1 MKYFWK
7 WHKGNNKITE
17 LRTILQRENVEQ
29 EYTSVFSG
37 IFSFCILFCRS
48 LFSLF
53 RPLCC
58 LSAFNLLLQS
68 TSLVS
73 SNSSSYTHPRRVS
86 HIEQELRTLPE
97 HLSSPF
103 VFKEDRGVLLL
114 HMWNTLWV
122 YDKKVEDTKGVIR
135 WRKLK
140 KNINYTI
147 HTQIY
152 PGIFCP
158 KQNTLHHIPT
168 HDGCHI

>member
-1 MKYFWK
+1 LFWTK
-7 WHKGNNKITE
+7 DPWIYLCMHSVIN
-17 LRTILQRENVEQ
+17 ILLQFTSSNYPFGIFKLFIIYSQRVSHVKQ

-48 LFSLF
+48 LFFLF

-73 SNSSSYTHPRRVS
+73 SNSSSYTHPQRVS

-103 VFKEDRGVLLL
+103 VFKEVRVACPIFSLLYIVL
-114 HMWNTLWV
+114 
-122 YDKKVEDTKGVIR
+122 
-135 WRKLK
+135 
-140 KNINYTI
+140 
-147 HTQIY
+147 
-152 PGIFCP
+152 
-158 KQNTLHHIPT
+158 
-168 HDGCHI
+168 